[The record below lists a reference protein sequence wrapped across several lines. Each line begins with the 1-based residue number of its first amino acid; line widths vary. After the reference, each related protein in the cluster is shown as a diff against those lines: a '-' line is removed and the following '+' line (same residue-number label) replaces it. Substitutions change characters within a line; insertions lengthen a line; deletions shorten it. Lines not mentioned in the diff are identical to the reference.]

1 MQRTLLLSKIHR
13 ARVTGADLDYEGSI
27 AIDTA
32 LIEAAGLLPHER
44 VDIYNVTNGNRL
56 STYVIPGGPGEICL
70 NGAAA
75 HLVNPGDEVIIAAY
89 AQLPDAEARRHEPTV
104 VLVDRD
110 NAIREIR
117 HRSGAPAPVGSAGV
131 RH

>member
-27 AIDTA
+27 AIDTR

-56 STYVIPGGPGEICL
+56 STYIIPGSPGEICL

-75 HLVNPGDEVIIAAY
+75 HLVDAGDEVIIAAY
-89 AQLPDAEARRHEPTV
+89 AQLSDAEARAHEPTV
-104 VLVDRD
+104 VLVDAD
-110 NAIREIR
+110 NTIREIR
-117 HRSGAPAPVGSAGV
+117 RHSGAPATV
-131 RH
+131 